1 MYACPVSLP
10 AAFMAAV
17 IFLAA
22 SSNCGQQRWPTRA
35 QPNRCDRFIEE
46 DYAAERA
53 FEEEQ
58 RTLERKDDN
67 TNDDDDEQDS
77 RARIVGGQLAA
88 DNEHPWTVS
97 IRRQSSCGHFCG
109 GSLISPRWV
118 VTAAH
123 CIWKLL
129 PWDVFII
136 AGGRSS
142 RRSPGDESIA
152 VRHLYPHPD
161 YSWCKRNF
169 WNDIGLLQLA
179 RPVSVVRTF
188 AQLPDTASLQRPLGG
203 AVELVGFGKV
213 QYRGPVSYRLHK
225 VALQVLPEPACK
237 QIYRK
242 NKPLMFCAGERGM
255 DSCQGDSGS
264 GAVQDGVI
272 FGLVS
277 HGKGCGR
284 LPGVYTDVR
293 QFRGWLLD
301 TMREG
306 EKGEE
311 GRSKSSSSSSFRAQE
326 IKKLIRRM
334 FECHSLNPKLT

>member
-1 MYACPVSLP
+1 
-10 AAFMAAV
+10 MA
-17 IFLAA
+17 
-22 SSNCGQQRWPTRA
+22 RWPTPA
-35 QPNRCDRFIEE
+35 HQNPCDRFIEE

-53 FEEEQ
+53 FEK
-58 RTLERKDDN
+58 ERALVEGKAATYKDDE
-67 TNDDDDEQDS
+67 DEDDELDT

-97 IRRQSSCGHFCG
+97 IRRQATCGHFCG

-152 VRHLYPHPD
+152 VRRLYPHPD

-169 WNDIGLLQLA
+169 WNDIGLIQLA
-179 RPVSVVRTF
+179 RPVTVVRTF
-188 AQLPDTASLQRPLGG
+188 AQLPPPVALQQPLTG

-225 VALQVLPEPACK
+225 VELPVLPEPACK

-242 NKPLMFCAGERGM
+242 TKPLMFCAGQRGM

-264 GAVQDGVI
+264 GAVQGGVLY
-272 FGLVS
+272 GLVS

-293 QFRGWLLD
+293 QFNGWILE
-301 TMREG
+301 TMMEG
-306 EKGEE
+306 EKA
-311 GRSKSSSSSSFRAQE
+311 SKERLVGGSFRAQE
-326 IKKLIRRM
+326 IKKLIKRM
-334 FECHSLNPKLT
+334 FECHSLNPKL